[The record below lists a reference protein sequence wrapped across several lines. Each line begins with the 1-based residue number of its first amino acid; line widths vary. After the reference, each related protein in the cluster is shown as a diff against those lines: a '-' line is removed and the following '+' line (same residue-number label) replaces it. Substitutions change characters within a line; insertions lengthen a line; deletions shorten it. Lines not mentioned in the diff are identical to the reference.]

1 MMVEAGIRQRVL
13 ITAGAVGI
21 GRAIAEAFVDQG
33 AEVWVVDVDEA
44 SLATCPPDWHRNC
57 LDVTD
62 EAAVLALFQELDRTW
77 GGLDV
82 LCANAGIAG
91 PIAPV
96 EEISL
101 ADWRR
106 CVSVSLEGAFL
117 FARQAAPMMK
127 VQRSGAVVLT
137 SSTAGIFGFRHR
149 SPYVA
154 AKWGVIGLMKTLAS
168 ELGPFNVRANA
179 ICPGPVEGDRM
190 ERVLEKEALIKQC
203 TRDEIYAGYAAGAS
217 MRRFVTAQDIAGMA
231 VFLASDAACLV
242 SGQVIAVDGN
252 TENPES
258 SI

>member
-44 SLATCPPDWHRNC
+44 SLATCPPDWYRNC

-149 SPYVA
+149 APYVA

-179 ICPGPVEGDRM
+179 ICPGPVEGNRM
-190 ERVLEKEALIKQC
+190 ERVLEKEALIQQR

-217 MRRFVTAQDIAGMA
+217 MRRFVTAQDVAGMA

>member
-117 FARQAAPMMK
+117 FASQAAPMMK
-127 VQRSGAVVLT
+127 LQRSGAVVLT

-149 SPYVA
+149 APYVA

-179 ICPGPVEGDRM
+179 ICPGPVEGNRM
-190 ERVLEKEALIKQC
+190 ERVLEKEALIQQR

-231 VFLASDAACLV
+231 VFLASDAARLV